1 MSWVSPQNRKTN
13 VKLDAHPL
21 TKAASN
27 VRSSTAEKENK
38 CKIRCTPFDKSCGK
52 WPDFHRANS
61 KGPLQPRQR
70 KNCEVS
76 ETPCRDRLIM
86 TLLPLSL
93 STSRASSNQRPVLTD
108 RITPVI
114 NYSVPRS
121 KHVKRFKRTLFIRT
135 KTQSANFGGN
145 PLYQAA
151 KRDLNNS
158 SVHRSV
164 TQDQTYTI
172 FFYRLGISLSGKRSS
187 TDFIY
192 DIYRVQLIYSVLW

>member
-1 MSWVSPQNRKTN
+1 MSGAPQQNRKTN

-21 TKAASN
+21 TKAAVN
-27 VRSSTAEKENK
+27 VRSSTAKQENEY
-38 CKIRCTPFDKSCGK
+38 KIRCTAFDKSCRK
-52 WPDFHRANS
+52 CPDFHRANS
-61 KGPLQPRQR
+61 NGPLPPRQR

-86 TLLPLSL
+86 ALLPLSL
-93 STSRASSNQRPVLTD
+93 STSGASSNQRPVLTD
-108 RITPVI
+108 QITPII
-114 NYSVPRS
+114 NYSVLRS

-135 KTQSANFGGN
+135 KTQSANLGGN

-164 TQDQTYTI
+164 SQDQTYTI
-172 FFYRLGISLSGKRSS
+172 CFTGYESLCLANALRQ
-187 TDFIY
+187 TLYMIY
-192 DIYRVQLIYSVLW
+192 TGYS